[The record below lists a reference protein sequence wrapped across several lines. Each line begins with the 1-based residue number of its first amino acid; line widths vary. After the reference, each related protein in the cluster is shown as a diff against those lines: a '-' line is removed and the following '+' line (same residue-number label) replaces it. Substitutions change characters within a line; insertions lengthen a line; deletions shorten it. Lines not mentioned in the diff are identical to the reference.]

1 MAYSE
6 IYLYSPLSP
15 HTVCEGQNRALLL
28 QFILSEIFHAK
39 DAHEKDD
46 PLEFVFSS
54 PACFFP
60 YDWSCEVGCI
70 NKIEEH
76 GHLLEYAFPELQ
88 EATEQFHACL
98 EEALRYVTSQRKIGE
113 EISTP
118 KLKNALADMVRHL
131 QPFLIAA
138 KESENLLLFLL
149 KNGGEF
155 SELCGPA
162 TLPELLKRL
171 YPDGLEKITGLLK
184 QGYQSRGFDTLLPEI
199 DRLIVRVNEA

>member
-15 HTVCEGQNRALLL
+15 NTVRDGQNRALLM

-39 DAHEKDD
+39 DAHQKDD

-60 YDWSCEVGCI
+60 YDWSCEVGCL
-70 NKIEEH
+70 NKIQEH
-76 GHLLEYAFPELQ
+76 AQLLEYAFPELQ

-98 EEALRYVTSQRKIGE
+98 DEALAKVTARRRIDE
-113 EISTP
+113 EIPHEELSGYLTE
-118 KLKNALADMVRHL
+118 LTRNL
-131 QPFLIAA
+131 QPFLIAC

-149 KNGGEF
+149 NNADEF
-155 SELCGPA
+155 TQLCGPSA
-162 TLPELLKRL
+162 VDDLLRRMYPE
-171 YPDGLEKITGLLK
+171 GVEKIAHLLK
-184 QGYQSRGFDTLLPEI
+184 QGYQSRGYDTLLPEI
-199 DRLIVRVNEA
+199 DRLISAHVKR